1 MNQVRKLLF
10 TAIIFGTL
18 AFSGCNSLKK
28 MVKMAQ
34 EQQLTVEPSPLELQ
48 GDSVSFNMSAKLP
61 VKMLKKGK
69 VYTVNTFYQYGD
81 QRKDVGSIEFR
92 ADDFPQGAEQEPT
105 ESRSMAFAYEG
116 EAMDNGTLMVQGVA
130 SDPNRDKQAE
140 TPEMEVAKGIIVTQ
154 NMVAAPTFVV
164 YADHGYNN
172 QEELLPNTVNFY
184 FPQGSSVLRTSEV
197 RSDRGNRFENFIA
210 EKNVTRSVTITGTHS
225 PEGSERVNENLS
237 ADRAGRIEEFYR
249 EQMDRYDYKG
259 AADSI
264 DFILKP
270 VVENWSP
277 FRDSLETYTGISES
291 EKQAYFDVIDGSG
304 SFEEKEDQLHQL
316 PTYRQV
322 FQDVYPHLRLAETEV
337 LTVKEKKPDGL
348 IATLAKLLSNDEVPT
363 DTLSN
368 EELLYGGTLT
378 PSLEERE
385 QIYMAATKKDDSY
398 ASHNNLGAVYLAQAI
413 EAGEDGQADLIE
425 QAIAQFELS
434 AQRQAN
440 AEAHANLAT
449 AYLMQGNKQKA
460 EEEITQATEM
470 QPSMQEAAAGISGI
484 QGAIAIARGK
494 YDQAV
499 SALSNANESA
509 TNLFNLGLSQV
520 LTGNYESAITSFEE
534 ALGQDSEYAKANYG
548 IAIANAYL
556 ENEQAVYDALS
567 KAVAVSGD
575 LREQILNDLVFAN
588 YQDAQGFKDA
598 IK

>member
-81 QRKDVGSIEFR
+81 QKKDVGSIEFR

-130 SDPNRDKQAE
+130 SDPNKDKTAE
-140 TPEMEVAKGIIVTQ
+140 TPEMEVAKGLIVTQ
-154 NMVAAPTFVV
+154 NMAAAPTFVV

-225 PEGSERVNENLS
+225 PEGSERVNEDLS

-249 EQMDRYDYKG
+249 QQMDRYDYKG

-270 VVENWSP
+270 VVEDWSP
-277 FRDSLETYTGISES
+277 FRDSLETYTDISES
-291 EKQAYFDVIDGSG
+291 EKQAYFDIIDGSG
-304 SFEEKEDQLHQL
+304 NFEDKEDQMHQL

-398 ASHNNLGAVYLAQAI
+398 GSHNNLGAVYLAQAI
-413 EAGEDGQADLIE
+413 EAGEDGQADLLE
-425 QAIAQFELS
+425 KAIAQFELS

-460 EEEITQATEM
+460 EEEIIQATEM

-484 QGAIAIARGK
+484 QGAIAITRGK

-509 TNLFNLGLSQV
+509 TNLFNLGLAQV

-534 ALGQDSEYAKANYG
+534 SLGQDSEYAKANYG
-548 IAIANAYL
+548 IAIANSYL
-556 ENEQAVYDALS
+556 ENEQGIFDALS
-567 KAVAVSGD
+567 KAVATNGD
-575 LREQILNDLVFAN
+575 LREIALNDLVFAN
-588 YQDAQGFKDA
+588 YSDTQGFKDA
-598 IK
+598 LK